1 MQVLKEEVLGMRGG
15 WVLKGRVVV
24 YNERQ
29 RRVELVLER
38 VGTVQFQEVGWTVED
53 LVEIHNVLVK
63 WKMKIGEQ

>member
-53 LVEIHNVLVK
+53 LVEIHNILVK